1 VVEEKQEKLNASG
14 NAKPERRADWMNLSA
29 SIAVI
34 LGIVFLGLEIS
45 QNTDMMRSQTRD
57 SISEKQMMFSEWVA
71 TEMDLAETIAK
82 SNLGLPL
89 EPGERVMY
97 GYFLAG
103 VLREWEN
110 SHYQFEQGLF
120 DRDEFEPRMRRWRET
135 MQISSNSQTWKLTRM
150 NYSPSFRVEVDR
162 IITEIEMEQER
173 PSQSGMPQ

>member
-1 VVEEKQEKLNASG
+1 VVGEKQGSGRVAEKVKLG
-14 NAKPERRADWMNLSA
+14 GRIDWMSLSA
-29 SIAVI
+29 SFAVV
-34 LGIVFLGLEIS
+34 LGIFFLGLEIR
-45 QNTDMMRSQTRD
+45 QNTNMMRSQTRD

-82 SNLGLPL
+82 ANLGLPL
-89 EPGERVMY
+89 EPPERVMY
-97 GYFLAG
+97 AYFLAG

-135 MQISSNSQTWKLTRM
+135 MQLSNNRESWKLTRM

-162 IITEIEMEQER
+162 IVADVEMTQER
-173 PSQSGMPQ
+173 PSQIGLP